1 MPEKKVNILVVVGT
15 RPNFIKVTR
24 FKKIAA
30 RYPGIELRI
39 VHTGQ
44 HFDSNMADVFFQQF
58 GLTPDFFLNI
68 QPGSAN
74 AQIAEIMV
82 KLEELMLNQFQP
94 NLLMVVGDVNS
105 TLAAAI
111 TGSKLKIP
119 VAHIES
125 GLRSFDKT
133 MPEEFNRIV
142 TDQVADFHFITE
154 PSGKTNLL
162 NENVDPKKMRFVGN
176 TMIDTLVE
184 FEKEIEASDIL
195 QKLALKSKQYVLTT
209 IHRPATVD
217 HAEGLKKLIDLFQLI
232 TRKNKAVF
240 PIHPRT
246 VNNLKNFGLYDQLM
260 QNKDLIITQPLD
272 YFAFQKLIKY
282 CSYIITDSGGIQ
294 EESTFLGVPCL
305 TLRNNTERPVTC
317 TIGTNTLIPFNIG
330 EIEKHIRQIE
340 NGAYKKGHV
349 PDLWDGHATE
359 RIFEVLSKL

>member
-1 MPEKKVNILVVVGT
+1 MKRNILVVIGT

-24 FKKIAA
+24 FKKVAA
-30 RYPGIELRI
+30 AHPSLELKI

-44 HFDSNMADVFFQQF
+44 HFDTNMADVFFEQF
-58 GLTPDFFLNI
+58 KLTPDYFLNI

-74 AQIAEIMV
+74 AQKAEIMV
-82 KLEELMLNQFQP
+82 KLEDLMLSTFKP
-94 NLLMVVGDVNS
+94 DLLMVVGDVNS

-142 TDQVADFHFITE
+142 TDQIADLHFITE
-154 PSGKTNLL
+154 PSGKINLG
-162 NENVDPKKMRFVGN
+162 NENVNADKLKMVGN

-184 FEKEIEASDIL
+184 FEKEIEQSDIL
-195 QKLALKSKQYVLTT
+195 QKLNLQSKEFVLTT

-217 HAEGLKKLIDLFQLI
+217 FEEGLKKLLQLFEVI
-232 TRKNKAVF
+232 TQKHKAVF

-246 VNNLKNFGLYDQLM
+246 VNNLKNFNLYNELIK
-260 QNKDLIITQPLD
+260 NKQLIITQPLD

-282 CSYIITDSGGIQ
+282 CSYVITDSGGIQ
-294 EESTFLGVPCL
+294 EESTFLRVPCL

-317 TIGTNTLIPFNIG
+317 TIGTNTLVPFDIE
-330 EIEKHIRQIE
+330 EIKKHIQQIE
-340 NGAYKKGHV
+340 IGTYKKGAI

-359 RIFEVLSKL
+359 RIFEVLAKL